1 MFYNVFIHCNIVLL
15 STGNFKIYD
24 FCFVE
29 KNLISQNF
37 SEKYKYFTWLI
48 KAVFVL
54 FAALCVFS
62 CGGGGGGMVA
72 FSDKD
77 QLHNGGGAGGFGTGN
92 QTGNGFDPQ
101 GQSIEESEAGL
112 LISQMAALP
121 GITTVTI
128 ELTING
134 TSYPAIEADE
144 TTTTAVLP
152 EINPGG
158 KVSGKAT
165 INVMD
170 GEPRVAYLDE
180 TEATL
185 HGVLKFKVPYK
196 YEAYNLG
203 GMKVAEGTYYARDGI
218 NLDSCTDAN
227 IGGWKCNLD
236 GVVHYGSYVTGVR
249 GDIRLDAVLQAGA
262 GFTATPGKS
271 WLTADGTCTDSTT
284 ITITGGTGP
293 FTVVS
298 GDTSILQCTDLG
310 NNVWNV
316 TFVPV
321 AGGGEKWFVDDQQ
334 VQILITD
341 TATNTNKPVLFTL
354 KNKYSYTLLAP
365 DVSNCGG
372 ASGADA
378 GTSFDLATLAS
389 NVASSWSVP
398 AGRTIVAF
406 KDTSSGGN
414 TYKTTDTVT
423 LNSSNFTSRNITLQ
437 AKLNFTATI
446 SGGDTTISGQD
457 GTSAHPYHL
466 KLGGTAAE
474 QKINISITDKVGDI
488 RIRVGTNGYV
498 GITGS
503 GTSFAAEILSTLAPD
518 AAPSPII
525 LLKII
530 DIVPGTASTTEA
542 ESNSAN
548 LYATKDVYVQIDR
561 PTLTVTFNANGGT
574 NAPASVSVLYGNKIS
589 APTTSPSKNGA
600 TFGGWY
606 TSNDGGVTLSATS
619 FNFTSTSITSNLT
632 LYAKWLPLSVALSVT
647 SGDITFLVFGESVVL
662 KATPTNF
669 PGTPTYTWT
678 ISPSGAGAITT
689 NTTSG
694 DTATIKSMVGKSGT
708 ATVSVTAT
716 YSSGGNTLTATST
729 NLNITVKNQV
739 SAAHLSEY
747 LDNFT
752 SNDLSTPLNITVA
765 NATNSNLSTIA
776 SAIASKGLYVNLTLA
791 SNGNNLTKINYF
803 GFIPGAVTYLVDI
816 VIPEGVT
823 EIEYQAFQ
831 DDTHTNNLKS
841 VTLPSTLTKIC
852 GQAFTS
858 CINLVTVIDNGTNN
872 WDQYDGSTFVQNIGQ
887 LNATN
892 IRQTYSSES
901 KKRH

>member
-1 MFYNVFIHCNIVLL
+1 MRTKKLILFSKIIAITVFCLCLIL
-15 STGNFKIYD
+15 SLTT
-24 FCFVE
+24 C
-29 KNLISQNF
+29 
-37 SEKYKYFTWLI
+37 
-48 KAVFVL
+48 
-54 FAALCVFS
+54 
-62 CGGGGGGMVA
+62 
-72 FSDKD
+72 
-77 QLHNGGGAGGFGTGN
+77 GGGAGGGAGGMSIPASEYTTHNPTGWGGNGNGSGTG
-92 QTGNGFDPQ
+92 GNGVNTTGGTPIVVTNYVYNGNSYTKDQINDLIQVIRDNPSQPEGVFTLQ
-101 GQSIEESEAGL
+101 FFVAGDTNPRYARVSKTSSGVDKFEHQYKATL
-112 LISQMAALP
+112 TNSRD
-121 GITTVTI
+121 TTNFPVTI
-128 ELTING
+128 
-134 TSYPAIEADE
+134 S
-144 TTTTAVLP
+144 
-152 EINPGG
+152 
-158 KVSGKAT
+158 
-165 INVMD
+165 
-170 GEPRVAYLDE
+170 
-180 TEATL
+180 
-185 HGVLKFKVPYK
+185 FYK
-196 YEAYNLG
+196 D
-203 GMKVAEGTYYARDGI
+203 DGI
-218 NLDSCTDAN
+218 NLSAQTTSNMA
-227 IGGWKCNLD
+227 GWRCAGNNQL
-236 GVVHYGSYVTGVR
+236 YGSFITGMQ
-249 GDIRLDAVLQAGA
+249 GDVALNAEFST
-262 GFTATPGKS
+262 FTATSNKTE
-271 WLTADGTCTDSTT
+271 LTASTDITNVDTTTLT
-284 ITITGGTGP
+284 ITSGTGP
-293 FTVVS
+293 FTIILNDSDVLQASLPALVTS
-298 GDTSILQCTDLG
+298 NPLTYTSDITIKVDGSSFVWFNDDRAASITIRDTGSYNGSTYD
-310 NNVWNV
+310 
-316 TFVPV
+316 
-321 AGGGEKWFVDDQQ
+321 E
-334 VQILITD
+334 QIKT
-341 TATNTNKPVLFTL
+341 FTL
-354 KNKYSYTLLAP
+354 KNKYKVNILNPNSTAAGVLSP
-365 DVSNCGG
+365 NEF
-372 ASGADA
+372 DA
-378 GTSFDLATLAS
+378 GSTLNMASLAS
-389 NVASSWSVP
+389 VVSDPSP
-398 AGRTIVAF
+398 RQIVAY
-406 KDTSSGGN
+406 KDTSTGGN

-457 GTSAHPYHL
+457 GTYANPYHL
-466 KLGGTAAE
+466 KLGGTATE
-474 QKINISITDKVGDI
+474 QKINIGITDKVGDI
-488 RIRVGTNGYV
+488 RIRAGTTGFVGV
-498 GITGS
+498 TGS
-503 GTSFAAEILSTLAPD
+503 GTSFAAEISSGIDPNSVPTTP
-518 AAPSPII
+518 I

-530 DIVPGTASTTEA
+530 DIVPGTATTTAA
-542 ESNSAN
+542 ENDSAN
-548 LYATKDVYVQIDR
+548 QYATKEVYVQIDR

-574 NAPASVSVLYGNKIS
+574 NAPASVPVLYGNKIS

-606 TSNDGGVTLSATS
+606 TSNDGGATLSATQ

-647 SGDITFLVFGESVVL
+647 SGDRTSLVFGESVVL

-678 ISPSGAGAITT
+678 ISPSGPGAITT

-729 NLNITVKNQV
+729 NLNITVENQV

-887 LNATN
+887 LTAAN
-892 IRQTYSSES
+892 IQQTYGSES